1 MPFPW
6 PDRPMSAALTLGGK
20 KLRKQWSAC
29 CPAHDDKSPSLII
42 FEGRTGAVQ
51 VRCMAGCEPIE
62 IIAEIRWH
70 EVADRLSMTPP
81 PPGERPLDG
90 TATGR
95 VTTKE
100 PPLTGKKVPAVLA
113 CIAEWFPQAF
123 VPEKY
128 LPHRPLKIGIHID
141 LKARCP
147 ALSERE
153 RSAVLRY
160 YVARLMYLR
169 ACVAG
174 APRIDLDG
182 NVCGEVT
189 AAEAQHA
196 AARLAAILAARARK
210 QELIKSRAAAKPAAP
225 RNKEKPPEENRQE
238 AIQYPLE
245 RHGIRRA
252 PGTLAKLASQGGG
265 PSYRRAGLRQVMYD
279 PPQLDDYAKSI
290 ATEPAANSKEHDAR
304 RAAPPVTDGTKQS
317 A

>member
-1 MPFPW
+1 MSFHHW

-20 KLRKQWSAC
+20 KLGKQWSAC

-81 PPGERPLDG
+81 PGERPLDG

-123 VPEKY
+123 VPEEY

-153 RSAVLRY
+153 RSAFLRY
-160 YVARLMYLR
+160 YVARPMYLR

-189 AAEAQHA
+189 AAEAQYA
-196 AARLAAILAARARK
+196 ADRLAAILAARARK

-225 RNKEKPPEENRQE
+225 RKKEKPPEEKPPAPRRDGLAALRE
-238 AIQYPLE
+238 AAAK
-245 RHGIRRA
+245 RR
-252 PGTLAKLASQGGG
+252 T
-265 PSYRRAGLRQVMYD
+265 
-279 PPQLDDYAKSI
+279 I
-290 ATEPAANSKEHDAR
+290 A
-304 RAAPPVTDGTKQS
+304 
-317 A
+317 

>member
-1 MPFPW
+1 MQRKMNTISTYVNDRLHHHHGQSPTRYAFPW
-6 PDRPMSAALTLGGK
+6 PDRPMSAALTLGGN
-20 KLRKQWSAC
+20 KLGKQWSAC
-29 CPAHDDKSPSLII
+29 YPAHDDKSPSLII
-42 FEGRTGAVQ
+42 FEGRTSGVR
-51 VRCMAGCEPIE
+51 VRCMADCEPIE
-62 IIAEIRWH
+62 IIAEILWH
-70 EVADRLSMTPP
+70 EAADRLSMTP

-182 NVCGEVT
+182 NVCGEVS
-189 AAEAQHA
+189 
-196 AARLAAILAARARK
+196 
-210 QELIKSRAAAKPAAP
+210 SRRGAV
-225 RNKEKPPEENRQE
+225 
-238 AIQYPLE
+238 
-245 RHGIRRA
+245 RRR
-252 PGTLAKLASQGGG
+252 P
-265 PSYRRAGLRQVMYD
+265 
-279 PPQLDDYAKSI
+279 
-290 ATEPAANSKEHDAR
+290 AR
-304 RAAPPVTDGTKQS
+304 RNPGCTRTQARIDQVARGSKACGAPQ
-317 A
+317 

>member
-20 KLRKQWSAC
+20 KLGKQWSAC

-42 FEGRTGAVQ
+42 FEGRTSAVR

-81 PPGERPLDG
+81 PP
-90 TATGR
+90 
-95 VTTKE
+95 
-100 PPLTGKKVPAVLA
+100 LTGKRVPAVLT
-113 CIAEWFPQAF
+113 CVAEWFPQAF

-128 LPHRPLKIGIHID
+128 LPHWPLKIGIHID

-196 AARLAAILAARARK
+196 DARLAAILAARARK

-225 RNKEKPPEENRQE
+225 RNKEEPPEEKPPAPRRDGLAALRE
-238 AIQYPLE
+238 AAAK
-245 RHGIRRA
+245 RR
-252 PGTLAKLASQGGG
+252 T
-265 PSYRRAGLRQVMYD
+265 
-279 PPQLDDYAKSI
+279 I
-290 ATEPAANSKEHDAR
+290 A
-304 RAAPPVTDGTKQS
+304 
-317 A
+317 

>member
-1 MPFPW
+1 
-6 PDRPMSAALTLGGK
+6 MSAALTLGGK
-20 KLRKQWSAC
+20 KLGKQWSAC

-42 FEGRTGAVQ
+42 FEGRTSAVQ

-70 EVADRLSMTPP
+70 EVADRLSMTP

-160 YVARLMYLR
+160 YVARRSTCAPVSPARPASILTAMY
-169 ACVAG
+169 
-174 APRIDLDG
+174 
-182 NVCGEVT
+182 
-189 AAEAQHA
+189 
-196 AARLAAILAARARK
+196 
-210 QELIKSRAAAKPAAP
+210 AAKSQPP
-225 RNKEKPPEENRQE
+225 RRSTPT
-238 AIQYPLE
+238 
-245 RHGIRRA
+245 
-252 PGTLAKLASQGGG
+252 PGSPQSWLHAHAS
-265 PSYRRAGLRQVMYD
+265 
-279 PPQLDDYAKSI
+279 K
-290 ATEPAANSKEHDAR
+290 N
-304 RAAPPVTDGTKQS
+304 
-317 A
+317 

>member
-1 MPFPW
+1 M
-6 PDRPMSAALTLGGK
+6 T
-20 KLRKQWSAC
+20 AC
-29 CPAHDDKSPSLII
+29 DHHHGQSP
-42 FEGRTGAVQ
+42 
-51 VRCMAGCEPIE
+51 
-62 IIAEIRWH
+62 WH
-70 EVADRLSMTPP
+70 EAADRLSMTPP

-95 VTTKE
+95 ITTKE

-182 NVCGEVT
+182 KVCGEVT

-196 AARLAAILAARARK
+196 DARLAAILAARARK
-210 QELIKSRAAAKPAAP
+210 QELGQVARGSKACGAPQEGGNLLKKSP
-225 RNKEKPPEENRQE
+225 RRRDAMAWRRCVRRRRRGGRSHEPSPR
-238 AIQYPLE
+238 
-245 RHGIRRA
+245 RHRFRSDPGHAVPIDRRDH
-252 PGTLAKLASQGGG
+252 GHSG
-265 PSYRRAGLRQVMYD
+265 
-279 PPQLDDYAKSI
+279 
-290 ATEPAANSKEHDAR
+290 
-304 RAAPPVTDGTKQS
+304 
-317 A
+317 

>member
-1 MPFPW
+1 MNTISTYVNDRLHHHHGQSPW
-6 PDRPMSAALTLGGK
+6 HEAADRP
-20 KLRKQWSAC
+20 
-29 CPAHDDKSPSLII
+29 
-42 FEGRTGAVQ
+42 
-51 VRCMAGCEPIE
+51 
-62 IIAEIRWH
+62 
-70 EVADRLSMTPP
+70 SMTPP
-81 PPGERPLDG
+81 PLGERPLDG
-90 TATGR
+90 MATGR

-182 NVCGEVT
+182 KVCGEVT

-196 AARLAAILAARARK
+196 DARLAAIVAARARK
-210 QELIKSRAAAKPAAP
+210 QALNKSRATAKPAAR
-225 RNKEKPPEENRQE
+225 RNKEEPPEENRQE
-238 AIQYPLE
+238 AIQYLLE

-265 PSYRRAGLRQVMYD
+265 PSFRRAGLRQVMYD

-304 RAAPPVTDGTKQS
+304 NALESMRGRPRGEQAA
-317 A
+317 

>member
-1 MPFPW
+1 
-6 PDRPMSAALTLGGK
+6 
-20 KLRKQWSAC
+20 
-29 CPAHDDKSPSLII
+29 
-42 FEGRTGAVQ
+42 
-51 VRCMAGCEPIE
+51 MADCEPIE

-70 EVADRLSMTPP
+70 EAADRLSMTPP

-153 RSAVLRY
+153 RGAVLRY

-196 AARLAAILAARARK
+196 DARLAAILAARARK
-210 QELIKSRAAAKPAAP
+210 QALIKSRATAKPGRPARR
-225 RNKEKPPEENRQE
+225 RNLLKK
-238 AIQYPLE
+238 
-245 RHGIRRA
+245 
-252 PGTLAKLASQGGG
+252 TAKRPSSICLNVTVSGVHPARWPSWREGGG
-265 PSYRRAGLRQVMYD
+265 PSYRRVGLRQVMYD

-304 RAAPPVTDGTKQS
+304 RDAPPAAGGTKQS

>member
-100 PPLTGKKVPAVLA
+100 PPLTGKRVPAVLA

-196 AARLAAILAARARK
+196 DARLAAILAARARK
-210 QELIKSRAAAKPAAP
+210 QELIKSRAAARPAAP
-225 RNKEKPPEENRQE
+225 RKKEKPPEEKPPAPRRDGLAALRE
-238 AIQYPLE
+238 AAAK
-245 RHGIRRA
+245 RR
-252 PGTLAKLASQGGG
+252 T
-265 PSYRRAGLRQVMYD
+265 
-279 PPQLDDYAKSI
+279 I
-290 ATEPAANSKEHDAR
+290 A
-304 RAAPPVTDGTKQS
+304 
-317 A
+317 

>member
-1 MPFPW
+1 MSFPSNW

-29 CPAHDDKSPSLII
+29 CPALDDKSPSLII
-42 FEGRTGAVQ
+42 FGGRTGAVRA
-51 VRCMAGCEPIE
+51 RCGGDWEPIE
-62 IIAEIRWH
+62 ITAVRGH
-70 EVADRLSMTPP
+70 EAAARLSMTPP

-100 PPLTGKKVPAVLA
+100 PPLTRKGVPAVLA

-160 YVARLMYLR
+160 YVARPLYLR

-182 NVCGEVT
+182 NACGEVN
-189 AAEAQHA
+189 AAEAKFA
-196 AARLAAILAARARK
+196 ADRLAAILATRARK
-210 QELIKSRAAAKPAAP
+210 QELIKSRSAAKPAAP
-225 RNKEKPPEENRQE
+225 RNKEEPPEEKPPAPRRDGLAALRE
-238 AIQYPLE
+238 AAAK
-245 RHGIRRA
+245 RR
-252 PGTLAKLASQGGG
+252 T
-265 PSYRRAGLRQVMYD
+265 
-279 PPQLDDYAKSI
+279 I
-290 ATEPAANSKEHDAR
+290 A
-304 RAAPPVTDGTKQS
+304 
-317 A
+317 

>member
-1 MPFPW
+1 MSFPSNW

-20 KLRKQWSAC
+20 KPGKQWSAC

-42 FEGRTGAVQ
+42 FEGRRGAVR
-51 VRCMAGCEPIE
+51 VRCMADCEPTE

-70 EVADRLSMTPP
+70 EVADRLSMTP

-100 PPLTGKKVPAVLA
+100 PPLTGKRVPAVLV

-141 LKARCP
+141 LKTRCP

-153 RSAVLRY
+153 RSAVLRW
-160 YVARLMYLR
+160 YVTRTIYLR

-174 APRIDLDG
+174 ALRVDLDG

-196 AARLAAILAARARK
+196 DARPAATLAARARK
-210 QELIKSRAAAKPAAP
+210 QELIKPRAAAKPAAP
-225 RNKEKPPEENRQE
+225 RKKEEPPEAKPASPRRDGLAALRE
-238 AIQYPLE
+238 AAAK
-245 RHGIRRA
+245 RR
-252 PGTLAKLASQGGG
+252 T
-265 PSYRRAGLRQVMYD
+265 
-279 PPQLDDYAKSI
+279 I
-290 ATEPAANSKEHDAR
+290 A
-304 RAAPPVTDGTKQS
+304 
-317 A
+317 

>member
-1 MPFPW
+1 
-6 PDRPMSAALTLGGK
+6 MSAALTLGGK
-20 KLRKQWSAC
+20 KPGKQWSAWH
-29 CPAHDDKSPSLII
+29 PAHDDKSPSLII

-51 VRCMAGCEPIE
+51 VRCIAGCEPIE

-81 PPGERPLDG
+81 PGERPLDG

-100 PPLTGKKVPAVLA
+100 PPPSGKKVPAVLA

-141 LKARCP
+141 LKTRCP

-182 NVCGEVT
+182 KVCGEVT

-196 AARLAAILAARARK
+196 DARLAAILAARARK
-210 QELIKSRAAAKPAAP
+210 QALINSRAAARPAVP
-225 RNKEKPPEENRQE
+225 RKKEKPPEGKPPASPQRDGLAALRE
-238 AIQYPLE
+238 AAAK
-245 RHGIRRA
+245 RR
-252 PGTLAKLASQGGG
+252 T
-265 PSYRRAGLRQVMYD
+265 
-279 PPQLDDYAKSI
+279 I
-290 ATEPAANSKEHDAR
+290 A
-304 RAAPPVTDGTKQS
+304 
-317 A
+317 

>member
-1 MPFPW
+1 
-6 PDRPMSAALTLGGK
+6 
-20 KLRKQWSAC
+20 
-29 CPAHDDKSPSLII
+29 
-42 FEGRTGAVQ
+42 
-51 VRCMAGCEPIE
+51 MAGCEPIE

-70 EVADRLSMTPP
+70 EVADRLSTPPP
-81 PPGERPLDG
+81 PPGEQPLDG

-100 PPLTGKKVPAVLA
+100 PPLTGKRVPAVLA

-128 LPHRPLKIGIHID
+128 LPHRPLKVGIHID

-147 ALSERE
+147 VLSERE

-189 AAEAQHA
+189 AAEAQLA

-225 RNKEKPPEENRQE
+225 RNKKEPPEEKPP
-238 AIQYPLE
+238 A
-245 RHGIRRA
+245 
-252 PGTLAKLASQGGG
+252 
-265 PSYRRAGLRQVMYD
+265 
-279 PPQLDDYAKSI
+279 
-290 ATEPAANSKEHDAR
+290 AR
-304 RAAPPVTDGTKQS
+304 RDGLAALREAAAKRRTI

>member
-1 MPFPW
+1 MTS
-6 PDRPMSAALTLGGK
+6 RPIL
-20 KLRKQWSAC
+20 
-29 CPAHDDKSPSLII
+29 

-51 VRCMAGCEPIE
+51 VRCIAGCEPIE
-62 IIAEIRWH
+62 IIAEICWH

-81 PPGERPLDG
+81 PSGERPLDG
-90 TATGR
+90 TATVR

-100 PPLTGKKVPAVLA
+100 PPLTGKRVPAVLA

-141 LKARCP
+141 PKARCP

-169 ACVAG
+169 VCVAG

-196 AARLAAILAARARK
+196 DARLAAILAARARK
-210 QELIKSRAAAKPAAP
+210 QELIKSRAEAKPAAP
-225 RNKEKPPEENRQE
+225 RKEKPPEEKPPAPR
-238 AIQYPLE
+238 
-245 RHGIRRA
+245 RHGLAALREAARQRR
-252 PGTLAKLASQGGG
+252 GTA
-265 PSYRRAGLRQVMYD
+265 
-279 PPQLDDYAKSI
+279 
-290 ATEPAANSKEHDAR
+290 
-304 RAAPPVTDGTKQS
+304 
-317 A
+317 

>member
-1 MPFPW
+1 MQRKMNTISTYVN
-6 PDRPMSAALTLGGK
+6 DRLHHHHG
-20 KLRKQWSAC
+20 Q
-29 CPAHDDKSPSLII
+29 SP
-42 FEGRTGAVQ
+42 
-51 VRCMAGCEPIE
+51 
-62 IIAEIRWH
+62 WH
-70 EVADRLSMTPP
+70 EAADRLSMTPP

-90 TATGR
+90 MATGR

-100 PPLTGKKVPAVLA
+100 PPLTGKRVPAVLA

-160 YVARLMYLR
+160 YVARPMYLR

-182 NVCGEVT
+182 NACGEVT

-196 AARLAAILAARARK
+196 DARLAAILAARARK

-225 RNKEKPPEENRQE
+225 RNKEEPPEEKPPAPRRDGLAALRE
-238 AIQYPLE
+238 AAAK
-245 RHGIRRA
+245 RR
-252 PGTLAKLASQGGG
+252 T
-265 PSYRRAGLRQVMYD
+265 
-279 PPQLDDYAKSI
+279 I
-290 ATEPAANSKEHDAR
+290 A
-304 RAAPPVTDGTKQS
+304 
-317 A
+317 

>member
-1 MPFPW
+1 MTHAGDLGAQ
-6 PDRPMSAALTLGGK
+6 DRD
-20 KLRKQWSAC
+20 
-29 CPAHDDKSPSLII
+29 H
-42 FEGRTGAVQ
+42 
-51 VRCMAGCEPIE
+51 
-62 IIAEIRWH
+62 
-70 EVADRLSMTPP
+70 TPK
-81 PPGERPLDG
+81 
-90 TATGR
+90 A
-95 VTTKE
+95 

-123 VPEKY
+123 VAEKY
-128 LPHRPLKIGIHID
+128 LPHRPLKVGIHID

-196 AARLAAILAARARK
+196 AARLAAILATRARK
-210 QELIKSRAAAKPAAP
+210 QELIKSHAAAKPAAP
-225 RNKEKPPEENRQE
+225 RNKEEPPEE
-238 AIQYPLE
+238 
-245 RHGIRRA
+245 
-252 PGTLAKLASQGGG
+252 K
-265 PSYRRAGLRQVMYD
+265 
-279 PPQLDDYAKSI
+279 
-290 ATEPAANSKEHDAR
+290 
-304 RAAPPVTDGTKQS
+304 PPVPRRDGLAALREAAAKRRTI